1 MKRTL
6 TEKHMFIAYVLN
18 KELGYSM
25 QAIGTL
31 MKVSQSTISNAISR
45 VNTMIQIRNLQAE
58 LAEARQLLAQNG
70 ITGPETNFDYKLL
83 N

>member
-1 MKRTL
+1 MKRAL
-6 TEKHMFIAYVLN
+6 TEKHMLMAYVLN

-45 VNTMIQIRNLQAE
+45 VNTMIQMRNLQAE

-70 ITGPETNFDYKLL
+70 ITGPVTNFDYTLL